1 MILPR
6 TSPYLSVLM
15 IFLLVSVLYAGIAVG
30 ITWDSPRSGMWGIGF
45 GIILFMGGLILAYS
59 IFGVHKTKSA
69 DESTAEN
76 ARKPDPPNGFQQ
88 EHSGSPAMDLQQ
100 MGFIFPQIT
109 NYLSKSEAR
118 EKFPDIFAQSKI
130 MRSIFSQILKVAP
143 TDATVLISGESGTGK
158 ELVATGIYE
167 HSLRNGK
174 PFVKLNCVAIPEGLL
189 ESELFGHEKGAFT
202 GATSQKQGK
211 FELANKGTIFLDEIG
226 DMPMATQAKLLR
238 ALQEKEFERV
248 GGTKPIK
255 VDVRFIAAT
264 NKNLANMVKNGEF
277 REDLFYRL
285 NVFSIHLPPLR
296 ERREDISV
304 ILEQMMK
311 DLPRPAQVS
320 STALQFMMTYA
331 WPGNIRELRNV
342 IERSA
347 LMAENGMIEPAH
359 LPPHILTTKGLASQS
374 LSMETSEDASLDDRL
389 RELEKLMIL
398 EAMIKAGGIQV
409 KAAQILGIKERSLWH
424 RIKKHQI
431 DVPTIKSLHK

>member
-45 GIILFMGGLILAYS
+45 GIILFMGGIILAYS